1 MILPRF
7 TMPIANGL
15 AVAAAL
21 AAGCAGGRRD
31 PWVFGDPA
39 LRYITDS
46 AS

>member
-21 AAGCAGGRRD
+21 AAGLTAPPAIATTTLAG
-31 PWVFGDPA
+31 VPA
-39 LRYITDS
+39 HSSEL
-46 AS
+46 